1 MIKKTLSHS
10 VKVLKFSTWVSAIL
24 ALIIV
29 LISAFFVA
37 FPVLV
42 KAPIENQM
50 SELSEL
56 EVKLDKIGIDFDRG
70 DLVFNLYNLR
80 INSPQQNTP
89 IAFADQLKWDVN
101 LTSLLDDI
109 YHPSEISIDTLVL
122 YSQANQ
128 PTREFGVAQLRE
140 LLSSKNLELLSFFK
154 SLSIEKTIVKGAQ
167 QIELSQ
173 MVLSRDQTQL
183 TLKITNQDLSFGAPE
198 GDMHSADIVATLS
211 TTQAENDQ
219 LLTIP
224 FVVSNDVFSV
234 QSHLKLYQKEQD
246 DLVEINSYIARMKAV
261 DVAKNLPPG
270 LLGETTKAWIK
281 RGFKA
286 GELTNMHFQMVK
298 DLATTQTLENH
309 FSAQLNAMELL
320 FNSDWDS
327 LKQLNAHLTVNDK
340 TIKVDVN
347 NTRLYDFLLEDI
359 TVQILDLSQDQLD
372 VEVLGKI
379 NSQSEQ
385 LTAFLKRAPMGET
398 VDEVLEQFT
407 LTGRAEGEIDL
418 VIPLDERASDLTID
432 LVLLDNR
439 LSTLKGAIVVEDY
452 NTKLSYRNNQ
462 ISANGVGSI
471 RQTPFDIRIN
481 PNNRGD
487 DIESNFRVELVHNN
501 SGFQTYIT
509 KRLDQSWR
517 VNLNAE
523 TVQGNISIMPNEGGT
538 PTVSILG
545 LHVSNVDAI
554 KGQWNITP
562 ADLTDMNLIAKDIF
576 VDETTIANFTAQL
589 SVESPL
595 LRINNL
601 EFEGIGEGDDGLSFN
616 GFWVDGRTRLYA
628 NANGKSL
635 ENFLHKLQIKEKI
648 SGGEFDFDIRLS
660 CECTPWN
667 MNYGNITGYADM
679 QVKQGIFT
687 EKDPS
692 LGRLLSLLNIKSIA
706 KRLKLDMSDLVQKG
720 FAYEDIDAKLSISD
734 ALAKIDYFKLNATSG
749 VITLKGNSNLV
760 EQEYDLMAK
769 VSPAVGDA
777 VPAAAALAGGGAI
790 GLGIWLADETLFAG
804 KLIDKIFDKVV
815 DFKYKITGPWD
826 APIIKNVS
834 SVL

>member
-10 VKVLKFSTWVSAIL
+10 IKVLKFSTWVSAIV

-29 LISAFFVA
+29 LVSAFFVA

-42 KAPIENQM
+42 KAPIENQL

-56 EVKLDKIGIDFDRG
+56 EIKLDKIGIDFDRG
-70 DLVFNLYNLR
+70 DLVFNLYNLSV
-80 INSPQQNTP
+80 NSPQQHTP
-89 IAFADQLKWDVN
+89 IAFANQLKWDVN

-128 PTREFGVAQLRE
+128 DNREFGVAQLRE
-140 LLSSKNLELLSFFK
+140 LLSAKNLELLSFFK
-154 SLSIEKTIVKGAQ
+154 SLSIEKTIVKGSQ
-167 QIELSQ
+167 QLELSA
-173 MVLSRDQTQL
+173 MVLSRDQSQL
-183 TLKITNQDLSFGAPE
+183 TLKIKDQDLSFGLPQA
-198 GDMHSADIVATLS
+198 DMHSADIVATLS

-219 LLTIP
+219 MLTIP

-234 QSHLKLYQKEQD
+234 QSHLKLYQKEQN
-246 DLVEINSYIARMKAV
+246 DLVEINSYIARMKAI
-261 DVAKNLPPG
+261 DVAKNLPSG
-270 LLGETTKAWIK
+270 LLGDATKAWIK

-286 GELTNMHFQMVK
+286 GELTNMHFKMVK
-298 DLATTQTLENH
+298 DLATTQTLSNH

-320 FNSDWDS
+320 FSSDWDS
-327 LKQLNAHLTVNDK
+327 LKQLNAKLTTNGQA
-340 TIKVDVN
+340 IKVAID
-347 NTRLYDFLLEDI
+347 NTRLYDLLLEDM
-359 TVQILDLSQDQLD
+359 TVQILDLSKDQLD

-379 NSQSEQ
+379 NTQSEQ
-385 LTAFLKRAPMGET
+385 LTQFLKRAPMGET
-398 VDEVLEQFT
+398 VDEVLAQFR
-407 LTGRAEGEIDL
+407 LTGQASGKVNL
-418 VIPLDERASDLTID
+418 LIPLDERPSELSID
-432 LVLLDNR
+432 LDLLDNR
-439 LSTLKGAIVVEDY
+439 LSTLKGAIVVENY
-452 NTKLSYRNNQ
+452 NTKLSYRDNL
-462 ISANGVGSI
+462 IRANGTGNI

-487 DIESNFRVELVHNN
+487 DKDSDFRVELVHND

-509 KRLDQSWR
+509 KRLDQTWR

-523 TVQGNISIMPNEGGT
+523 AVQGNVSIEPNEGGI

-545 LHVSNVDAI
+545 LHVSTLDAI
-554 KGQWNITP
+554 KGQWSITP
-562 ADLTDMNLIAKDIF
+562 ADLTDMKLIAKDIY
-576 VDETTIANFTAQL
+576 VDDTTIANFTAQL
-589 SVESPL
+589 SVEDPL

-601 EFEGIGEGDDGLSFN
+601 EFEGIGEGEDGLSFN

-628 NANGKSL
+628 DAKGKSL
-635 ENFLHKLQIKEKI
+635 ENFLQKLQIKEKI

-660 CECTPWN
+660 CECAPWN

-679 QVKQGIFT
+679 KVKQGIFT
-687 EKDPS
+687 DKDPS
-692 LGRLLSLLNIKSIA
+692 IGRLLSLLNIKSIA

-720 FAYEDIDAKLSISD
+720 FAYDDIAAKLSISD
-734 ALAKIDYFKLNATSG
+734 ALAKINHFKLNATSG
-749 VITLKGNSNLV
+749 VITLRGNSNLV

-826 APIIKNVS
+826 APIVKNVS